1 MEQFAIVKKTLN
13 NKTIFFMNNYINIY
27 NNLVTLTRNKELYNG
42 FKDQDSFSDRLTF
55 LLFHFAFFLKIFKND
70 HNKDKL
76 QEIYDFIFRQLEL
89 SIREIGYGDQSIN
102 KKMKDYINL
111 FYAML
116 DKIHD
121 WESLS
126 FDYKISLLTIFLDN
140 NADHAFLCKYFD
152 NYSEDLSNNT
162 LNFYLKGVINL

>member
-1 MEQFAIVKKTLN
+1 
-13 NKTIFFMNNYINIY
+13 MNNYINIY
-27 NNLVTLTRNKELYNG
+27 NNLVTLTRNKELYSG
-42 FKDQDSFSDRLTF
+42 FKVQDSFSDRLTF
-55 LLFHFAFFLKIFKND
+55 LLFHFAFFLKTFKNYD
-70 HNKDKL
+70 NKVQL

-121 WESLS
+121 WDSSTLE
-126 FDYKISLLTIFLDN
+126 FKISILSTFLDK
-140 NADHAFLCKYFD
+140 NAKHAVLAKYFNEYND
-152 NYSEDLSNNT
+152 NLSNNT
-162 LNFYLKGVINL
+162 LNFYIKGVVNP

>member
-1 MEQFAIVKKTLN
+1 
-13 NKTIFFMNNYINIY
+13 MNNYINIY

-42 FKDQDSFSDRLTF
+42 FKVQDSFSDRLTF
-55 LLFHFAFFLKIFKND
+55 LLFHFAFFLKIFKNKD
-70 HNKDKL
+70 NKVQL
-76 QEIYDFIFRQLEL
+76 QEIYDFIFRHLEL

-121 WESLS
+121 WDSSS
-126 FDYKISLLTIFLDN
+126 FDSKVSLLTIFLDN
-140 NADHAFLCKYFD
+140 NADLGFLCNFFV
-152 NYSEDLSNNT
+152 NYIENLSNNS
-162 LNFYLKGVINL
+162 LNFYLKGVVKA

>member
-1 MEQFAIVKKTLN
+1 
-13 NKTIFFMNNYINIY
+13 MNNYINIY
-27 NNLVTLTRNKELYNG
+27 NNLVTLTRNKDLYNG
-42 FKDQDSFSDRLTF
+42 FKIQDSFSDRLTF
-55 LLFHFAFFLKIFKND
+55 LLFHFAFFLKIFKNKD
-70 HNKDKL
+70 NKVKL

-121 WESLS
+121 WDSLS
-126 FDYKISLLTIFLDN
+126 IENKVLLLATFLDN
-140 NADHAFLCKYFD
+140 SADYAYLCNYFD
-152 NYSEDLSNNT
+152 NYSKNLSNNT
-162 LNFYLKGVINL
+162 LNFYLKGVINP